1 MPTLKLDDDV
11 LDVDALESAEYT
23 EGEFESYDGEV
34 PPKGTI
40 LSGYVKSIWYALTKN
55 EDSMLKVLFVADGN
69 EGDEAEYN
77 GIPIFENAALIP
89 SAKFRWAP
97 MMRVLGFTLRD
108 VKSKMVAESNEDDQF
123 GAKLKKIGSF
133 VPGEEAEGAWVRVV
147 TGRERYNGEWQCR
160 AAKWLPW
167 EEAEAED
174 PDEEP
179 EDEEAVDEAEEVDEE
194 VDEEPEEEEPEAE
207 PEPPARGRR
216 SAAKPAAAAAKKP
229 AAKAPAGR
237 GRTAAP
243 AKKPA
248 ASAKPAR
255 GRRPAVEDD
264 EPPF

>member
-11 LDVDALESAEYT
+11 LDVDTLENAEYT

-34 PPKGTI
+34 PPKGT
-40 LSGYVKSIWYALTKN
+40 LLQGYVKSIWYALTKN

-108 VKSKMVAESNEDDQF
+108 VKSKMVAESAEDDQF
-123 GAKLKKIGSF
+123 GAKLKKIGPF
-133 VPGEEAEGAWVRVV
+133 VPGEDQDGAWVRVV
-147 TGRERYNGEWQCR
+147 TGRERYNGEWQAR

-167 EEAEAED
+167 EDA
-174 PDEEP
+174 EEP
-179 EDEEAVDEAEEVDEE
+179 EEPEEPAEDEDDEEAVEEDEE
-194 VDEEPEEEEPEAE
+194 VDDTEEEPEEEPE

-216 SAAKPAAAAAKKP
+216 SATKAPAKKAAATKPAA
-229 AAKAPAGR
+229 R
-237 GRTAAP
+237 GRTAAAP
-243 AKKPA
+243 AKKA
-248 ASAKPAR
+248 ASKPAR
-255 GRRPAVEDD
+255 GRRPSTVEDD